1 MQLPAS
7 PTAHRKELAHRE
19 RARLEQIDQKL
30 NLALAMVRMEVG
42 ATAPAFPTEDDI
54 AEVGVLL
61 VEGKVR
67 LPRYATVNVETEI
80 EERKDPIFGTSTIY
94 HHRADQLCVHAL
106 QPMSIPAA
114 IEAGLLVKLGGNWL
128 WNEATYR
135 CLVPPDPRL
144 RT

>member
-1 MQLPAS
+1 VSLLPADR
-7 PTAHRKELAHRE
+7 TARQREIEARE
-19 RARLEQIDQKL
+19 RARMEAYDK
-30 NLALAMVRMEVG
+30 AMRLLQGGKGVAEG
-42 ATAPAFPTEDDI
+42 PSSAFPTEADI
-54 AEVGVLL
+54 EEVGKLL
-61 VEGKVR
+61 VEGR
-67 LPRYATVNVETEI
+67 MHLPRYATVNVETEI

>member
-1 MQLPAS
+1 MYLPAN
-7 PTAHRKELAHRE
+7 PTARRRE
-19 RARLEQIDQKL
+19 EALLMRARLEALDAKL

-80 EERKDPIFGTSTIY
+80 EERKDSIFGNSTIY

-135 CLVPPDPRL
+135 CLVPSDPRL